1 MAPIANKFLLDQ
13 SSTLRKDASS
23 TILFDESKAELF
35 KLADGYKTLHK
46 KLKTQWKVLSNR
58 DDLTKENLGQAAVV
72 VLACP
77 RQRLTEG
84 QFSILR
90 RHVEDGGSLLIMI
103 EEGGEKK
110 ANTNINFLLEEYGIA
125 VNNDSVV
132 RTCYYKYFHP
142 KECLITNGILNR
154 AILEASGKNIPGLLI
169 DDALTTRSMS
179 FVYPFGCTLNVARPA
194 VAVLSSGSISF
205 PLNRPVCAF
214 YEHPTNHGRV
224 AVLGSAHM
232 LADQYIDREDN
243 SKIKDVVFQFL
254 TAKDFKLN
262 QIDADDP
269 EISDYNMTP
278 DVSSL
283 AENLRTCLQESEEV
297 PTDFTQLF
305 HTQLTSIDML
315 LVPGAIE
322 LYNKLNV
329 KHEPLRLI
337 TPQFETPLPPLQ
349 PAVFPPSFREL
360 PHPSLELFDL
370 DEAFSSEKSR
380 LAQVTNK
387 CKDED
392 LEYYVRECGDILNV
406 IPKLPSTSRDAR
418 HILEYIFTQLVE
430 FKKLNQD
437 PDAFSH
443 PRSEEE
449 DI

>member
-1 MAPIANKFLLDQ
+1 MAPTAKADIEIKEKSN
-13 SSTLRKDASS
+13 
-23 TILFDESKAELF
+23 TILFNESKAELF
-35 KLADGYKTLHK
+35 KLSDGYKTLHR

-58 DDLTKENLGQAAVV
+58 DDLTKENLGQAGVIV
-72 VLACP
+72 FACP
-77 RQRLTEG
+77 RQRLTEV

-90 RHVEDGGSLLIMI
+90 RHVEEGGSLLVMA

-110 ANTNINFLLEEYGIA
+110 ANTNINFLLEEYSIS

-154 AILEASGKNIPGLLI
+154 AILEASGKNIPGLLL
-169 DDALTTRSMS
+169 DDTLSGRSMS
-179 FVYPFGCTLNVARPA
+179 FIYPFGATLNVARPA
-194 VAVLSSGSISF
+194 VAVLSTGSISF

-214 YEHPTNHGRV
+214 YEHPTSNGRV

-232 LADQYIDREDN
+232 FTDYYIDREEN
-243 SKIKDVVFQFL
+243 SKIKDVIFQFL

-278 DVSSL
+278 DTASL
-283 AENLRTCLQESEEV
+283 AESLRTCLQESEEV
-297 PTDFTQLF
+297 PTDYTQLF

-315 LVPGAIE
+315 LVPASIE
-322 LYNKLNV
+322 SYNKLNV

-392 LEYYVRECGDILNV
+392 LEYYIRECGDILGV
-406 IPKLPSTSRDAR
+406 TSTLPPTSRDAK
-418 HILEYIFTQLVE
+418 HILEYVYTQLVE

-437 PDAFSH
+437 PDTFSR
-443 PRSEEE
+443 PRSEM
-449 DI
+449 DDDP

>member
-1 MAPIANKFLLDQ
+1 MAKVEVGGREH
-13 SSTLRKDASS
+13 SSVV
-23 TILFDESKAELF
+23 LFDESKGELF
-35 KLADGYKTLHK
+35 KLSDGYKSLHK
-46 KLKTQWKVLSNR
+46 KLKTQWKVISNR
-58 DDLTKENLGQAAVV
+58 EDLSKESVGQAAVV

-77 RQRLTEG
+77 RQRFTEG
-84 QFSILR
+84 QFAILR
-90 RHVEDGGSLLIMI
+90 RHVEEGGSLFVLA

-110 ANTNINFLLEEYGIA
+110 ANSNINFLLEEYGIA

-132 RTCYYKYFHP
+132 RTCYYRYFHP
-142 KECLITNGILNR
+142 KECLITNGVLNR
-154 AILEASGKNIPGLLI
+154 AILEASGKNIPSLVL
-169 DDALTTRSMS
+169 DDSRNTRSMS

-194 VAVLSSGSISF
+194 VAVLSTGSISF
-205 PLNRPVCAF
+205 PLNRP
-214 YEHPTNHGRV
+214 HPRSRGRV

-232 LADQYIDREDN
+232 LADQYLDREEN
-243 SKIKDVVFQFL
+243 CKIKDVVFQYL
-254 TAKDFKLN
+254 TTKDFKLN

-278 DVSSL
+278 DVASL
-283 AENLRTCLQESEEV
+283 AENLRTCLQESDEV
-297 PTDFTQLF
+297 PTDYTQLF
-305 HTQLTSIDML
+305 HTLLTSIDMQ
-315 LVPGAIE
+315 LVPAALENYG
-322 LYNKLNV
+322 KLNV

-392 LEYYVRECGDILNV
+392 LEYYVRECGDILGV
-406 IPKLPSTSRDAR
+406 VPKLPPNARDAK

-430 FKKLNQD
+430 FKKLNQE
-437 PDAFSH
+437 PDAFT
-443 PRSEEE
+443 RSELEGE
-449 DI
+449 L